1 MYHSGNKQGSGSS
14 AGEKGRSAETTPS
27 SPLTHANT
35 ENEHYEDDARHSL
48 LFEKPMTYIIKEKN
62 NKTNPWVLQ
71 IGPKQNRHR
80 KNFSSIKECQKARL
94 EWVLKNKGS
103 SAFKTA
109 SENFDSQQAEDEH
122 RDRDRKRARLSPPT
136 ARAGISHAMEDE
148 KEEEDNECQHDLG
161 LEYGALA
168 PEIAADNM
176 AREMANAQ
184 LKRVMEVPP
193 PPPPLSCTERRIGGA
208 GGGGGGG
215 GGRTKES
222 EEMEEQTEEQ
232 TELQMSKSREQQL
245 LKDLA
250 YHQEDLTPQI
260 ELRELSKEAV
270 GRYVLISLQSSS
282 ALCDQ
287 HALKPF
293 INMTKSC
300 TMMRIRQDATQHLG
314 AL

>member
-1 MYHSGNKQGSGSS
+1 MRQD
-14 AGEKGRSAETTPS
+14 
-27 SPLTHANT
+27 LTHANT

-184 LKRVMEVPP
+184 LKSM
-193 PPPPLSCTERRIGGA
+193 
-208 GGGGGGG
+208 
-215 GGRTKES
+215 
-222 EEMEEQTEEQ
+222 M
-232 TELQMSKSREQQL
+232 
-245 LKDLA
+245 
-250 YHQEDLTPQI
+250 
-260 ELRELSKEAV
+260 ELSFKLANCHQTMRSASSWAPLAPAKLCCSRAASLIRNRITL
-270 GRYVLISLQSSS
+270 GRPISPLRRRSMNPLKLLI
-282 ALCDQ
+282 
-287 HALKPF
+287 
-293 INMTKSC
+293 
-300 TMMRIRQDATQHLG
+300 
-314 AL
+314 